1 MTRYQTLPQMLD
13 DRARGSGA
21 IGYLEGEN
29 AEKSLKM
36 VDLRRRAL
44 GILHHLQKLGA
55 KPGDKLILHVASNEQ
70 FIDAF
75 WACLYGG
82 IVPVPVAVGISDEHK
97 HKLLRIA
104 RQLGSPFLYTD
115 RKLRD
120 RLAEFATALGRAG
133 PWPALATRSFVVDQ
147 LDDISREGTQ
157 ATLASDQI
165 AFIQFSSGSTSEP
178 KGVVLTHG
186 NILANADGAQ
196 RAAQFSEEDISLS
209 WMPLTHDMG
218 LIGFHLMIMYAG
230 ARQYLM
236 PTDLFVRRA
245 LLWMKFASAKRATL
259 TSSPNFGYRHFLR
272 ALGDKTL
279 EGVDLS
285 SVRLI
290 FNGAEPISVEL
301 AGEFLAR
308 MAPYGLRR
316 NAMYPVYGLAEASLA
331 VAFPPPGS
339 DYKYITVD
347 RTSLGVGAQAR
358 LVADNDPIALKLM
371 CEGKPIPYTS
381 VQLLDDAGTV
391 VAPETVGH
399 LLIRGDNV
407 TRGYFEN
414 PEANAAAVT
423 PDGWVRTGDLALW
436 HADELYVTGRSK
448 EIIFVNGQ
456 NYYPHDLEMILQ
468 GHPGLEHGKVAAAGV
483 RNPDSPT
490 DELVLFVT
498 HKGDIADFLPVAAHA
513 VHLVNEHAG
522 VEVARVVP
530 VTRMPKTTSGKLQRS
545 ALAAAYANG
554 EFAAELAAFDAAWAA
569 AHGQGRAAAGSVERQ
584 LKAIVDDAL
593 PGKSIDVDDNLF
605 EVGASS
611 LTLIQIHEKI
621 DELFPGAVDL
631 TELFDFPTV
640 SQLAKHLE
648 AKLGQSG
655 GQ

>member
-1 MTRYQTLPQMLD
+1 MIKYQTLPQMLD
-13 DRARGSGA
+13 DRSRAA
-21 IGYLEGEN
+21 ATIGYLEGEN
-29 AEKSLKM
+29 AEKSLKLS
-36 VDLRRRAL
+36 DLRRRAL

-55 KPGDKLILHVASNEQ
+55 KSGDKLILHVASNEQ

-97 HKLLRIA
+97 NKLLRIA
-104 RQLGSPFLYTD
+104 RQLGSPYLYTD

-120 RLAEFATALGRAG
+120 RLHEFATGLGG
-133 PWPALATRSFVVDQ
+133 GEPWTSLAARTFTVDQ
-147 LDDISREGTQ
+147 LDDISREGTP
-157 ATLASDQI
+157 AKLSPDRV

-186 NILANADGAQ
+186 NILANADGSQ
-196 RAAQFSEEDISLS
+196 RAAQFTEDDVSLS

-259 TSSPNFGYRHFLR
+259 SSSPNFGYRHFLR

-285 SVRLI
+285 NLRLI

-301 AGEFLAR
+301 ADEFMDR

-316 NAMYPVYGLAEASLA
+316 SAMLPVYGLAEASLA

-339 DYKYITVD
+339 DYKYITAD
-347 RTSLGVGAQAR
+347 RRSLGVGATAK
-358 LVADNDPIALKLM
+358 LVGGGDPSAIRLM

-381 VQLLDDAGTV
+381 VKLLDDAGAEV
-391 VAPETVGH
+391 GPDVVGH
-399 LLIRGDNV
+399 LLISGDNV
-407 TRGYFEN
+407 TRGYYEN

-423 PDGWVRTGDLALW
+423 ADGWVRTGDLALW
-436 HADELYVTGRSK
+436 HGGELYVTGRSK

-468 GHPGLEHGKVAAAGV
+468 GERGLEHGKVAAAGV
-483 RNPDSPT
+483 RNPDAPT

-498 HKGDIADFLPVAAHA
+498 HKGEMADFVPIAAMA

-530 VTRMPKTTSGKLQRS
+530 VNRIPKTTSGKLQRS
-545 ALAAAYANG
+545 ALADSYANG
-554 EFAAELAAFDAAWAA
+554 EFAADLAAFDAAWAA
-569 AHGQGRAAAGSVERQ
+569 AHGGGRIATGGIERQ

-593 PGKSIDVDDNLF
+593 PGKNVDVDDNLF

-611 LTLIQIHEKI
+611 LKLIEIHEKI
-621 DELFPGAVDL
+621 DELYPGVVDL

-648 AKLGQSG
+648 AKLGSG
-655 GQ
+655 A